1 MEDLKLA
8 RKLVKALDMAIKYER
23 MAQRRY
29 SREATYSYEYDVKV
43 LFKNLVSEELKHERL
58 LAGKK
63 AAVLKDIARLTKKS
77 K

>member
-8 RKLVKALDMAIKYER
+8 KKLVKALDMAIKYER

-29 SREATYSYEYDVKV
+29 SKEATYSYEYDVKV
-43 LFKNLVSEELKHERL
+43 LFKSLVSEELKHERL
-58 LAGKK
+58 LAAKK
-63 AAVLKDIARLTKKS
+63 AAVLKDIARLSKKS